1 MEEWKEYR
9 LGDFMEFNPKISL
22 KKDTVARKITMDQL
36 VPHSR
41 DIYSGTYEPYSGGAK
56 FQNGDTIMAR
66 ITPCLENGKHAFIS
80 LLDENEI
87 AYGSTEYI
95 VIRGRKGIS
104 DNLFVYY
111 LTHFPSF
118 KDAAIKSMVGTS
130 GRQRAQVDVLENLTM
145 KLPSI
150 AEQKSIADI
159 LTKLDDKIAV
169 NKQINDNFCYAIFE
183 VLLIWLVTSIRNDN
197 LEQQAQALFKSWFVD
212 FEPFRG
218 QPFVESELGMIPQGW
233 RVGRYEEIIETT
245 ISGDWGK
252 EKPEGNYVHKVAC
265 IRGCDFQDIK
275 NGLRGNTPER
285 YILEKNYQSK
295 HFHHNDVL
303 VEISGGTQTVSTGRV
318 CPVSQLMIDK
328 FNADI
333 VCTNFCRVIRPIAA
347 YAAYLYYS
355 WLYKYNGKVMFGY
368 ENGTSGIK
376 NFRIKDFIS
385 VEPVVIPPADLLGK
399 FQQFVDSVQLQIQTR
414 GSESSRLASL
424 RDTLLP
430 RLMSGEIK
438 VGDVTL

>member
-1 MEEWKEYR
+1 MEEWKQYR

-22 KKDTVARKITMDQL
+22 KKETVARKITMDQL

-41 DIYSGTYEPYSGGAK
+41 DIYSWTYEPYSGGAK

-130 GRQRAQVDVLENLTM
+130 GRQRAQVDVLENMTM

-169 NKQINDNFCYAIFE
+169 NKQINDNFYFAFLE
-183 VLLIWLVTSIRNDN
+183 VMLIWLLTSHRNDN

-212 FEPFRG
+212 FDPFKDG
-218 QPFVESELGMIPQGW
+218 EFLESELGMIPKGW
-233 RVGRYEEIIETT
+233 RVESLGNVCKCLLGGTPSRNKEDYWNGDIAWINSGEVNEFRITKPSEYITEEGLNNSATKLLPRKTTVLAITGATLGQVSLLEIDTCANQSVIGVLENEILPYEYIYPLINDRISELCSHMTGGAQQHINKNNVEELSIIVPPSDVIERYKEKTSPIYNLIGNNCIETQKIT
-245 ISGDWGK
+245 
-252 EKPEGNYVHKVAC
+252 
-265 IRGCDFQDIK
+265 
-275 NGLRGNTPER
+275 
-285 YILEKNYQSK
+285 
-295 HFHHNDVL
+295 
-303 VEISGGTQTVSTGRV
+303 
-318 CPVSQLMIDK
+318 
-328 FNADI
+328 
-333 VCTNFCRVIRPIAA
+333 
-347 YAAYLYYS
+347 
-355 WLYKYNGKVMFGY
+355 
-368 ENGTSGIK
+368 
-376 NFRIKDFIS
+376 
-385 VEPVVIPPADLLGK
+385 
-399 FQQFVDSVQLQIQTR
+399 
-414 GSESSRLASL
+414 SL
-424 RDTLLP
+424 RDSLLP
-430 RLMSGEIK
+430 KLMSGEVK
-438 VGDVTL
+438 VNEVNM

>member
-36 VPHSR
+36 VSHSR
-41 DIYSGTYEPYSGGAK
+41 DIYSWTYEPYSGGAK

-130 GRQRAQVDVLENLTM
+130 GRQRAQVDVLKNLTM

-169 NKQINDNFCYAIFE
+169 NKQINDNFHYAFFE
-183 VLLIWLVTSIRNDN
+183 VVLIWLLTSLVNDN

-212 FEPFRG
+212 FEPFRD
-218 QPFVESELGMIPQGW
+218 QPFVESELGMIPEGW
-233 RVGRYEEIIETT
+233 
-245 ISGDWGK
+245 
-252 EKPEGNYVHKVAC
+252 KVDSLSSVADY
-265 IRGCDFQDIK
+265 I
-275 NGLRGNTPER
+275 NGLAMQKYRPIEGEAGLPVLKIKELGQGNTDDSSELCSPSLIGEK
-285 YILEKNYQSK
+285 YIIDDGDIIFSWSGTLMVKVWCGGKCGLNQHLFVVKPKDYPHWFAYQWTK
-295 HFHHNDVL
+295 RHLDNFIH
-303 VEISGGTQTVSTGRV
+303 IAK
-318 CPVSQLMIDK
+318 DK
-328 FNADI
+328 AVTMGHIKRGELDK
-333 VCTNFCRVIRPIAA
+333 A
-347 YAAYLYYS
+347 
-355 WLYKYNGKVMFGY
+355 KVVVPD
-368 ENGTSGIK
+368 GTSMATIDSMMK
-376 NFRIKDFIS
+376 PLHSQIIANRI
-385 VEPVVIPPADLLGK
+385 
-399 FQQFVDSVQLQIQTR
+399 
-414 GSESSRLASL
+414 GSRRLASL

-438 VGDVTL
+438 VGDVTLKKERTEYVRTTI

>member
-41 DIYSGTYEPYSGGAK
+41 DIYSWTYEPYSGGAK

-95 VIRGRKGIS
+95 VMRGRKGIS

-130 GRQRAQVDVLENLTM
+130 GRQRAQVDVVKNLTM

-169 NKQINDNFCYAIFE
+169 NKQINDNFYFIFLE
-183 VLLIWLVTSIRNDN
+183 VMLIWLLTSLRNDN
-197 LEQQAQALFKSWFVD
+197 LEQQAQALFKSWFID
-212 FEPFRG
+212 FEPFRD
-218 QPFVESELGMIPQGW
+218 QPFVESELGMIPEGW
-233 RVGRYEEIIETT
+233 RVGTICELIEIKY
-245 ISGDWGK
+245 GK
-252 EKPEGNYVHKVAC
+252 DHKKLSD
-265 IRGCDFQDIK
+265 G
-275 NGLRGNTPER
+275 
-285 YILEKNYQSK
+285 
-295 HFHHNDVL
+295 
-303 VEISGGTQTVSTGRV
+303 EIPVYGSGGLMRKCECALYNGESVLIPRKGTLNNVMYVNEAFWTVDTMFYSIPKIDNVVLFTYLYLHGKDL
-318 CPVSQLMIDK
+318 VSMNSGSAVPSMTTEILNNMK
-328 FNADI
+328 I
-333 VCTNFCRVIRPIAA
+333 VIPTKMVIRDFNIKVTSF
-347 YAAYLYYS
+347 YS
-355 WLYKYNGKVMFGY
+355 
-368 ENGTSGIK
+368 
-376 NFRIKDFIS
+376 RIKHGD
-385 VEPVVIPPADLLGK
+385 E
-399 FQQFVDSVQLQIQTR
+399 
-414 GSESSRLASL
+414 ESRILAQL

>member
-1 MEEWKEYR
+1 MEEWKEYKLGEVVR
-9 LGDFMEFNPKISL
+9 LINGR
-22 KKDTVARKITMDQL
+22 A
-36 VPHSR
+36 
-41 DIYSGTYEPYSGGAK
+41 YSQHELFDDGKYRIVRVGNLSGGDRWFYSNMELSDEK
-56 FQNGDTIMAR
+56 YCEKGDLLYAWACNFGPYIWKGEKTIYHYH
-66 ITPCLENGKHAFIS
+66 IWKLVE
-80 LLDENEI
+80 DED
-87 AYGSTEYI
+87 
-95 VIRGRKGIS
+95 VVDK
-104 DNLFVYY
+104 LFLFHYLKY
-111 LTHFPSF
+111 LTPYWLGNVNGSVMVHITKGTMEKFP
-118 KDAAIKSMVGTS
+118 IT
-130 GRQRAQVDVLENLTM
+130 
-145 KLPSI
+145 LPSLRTQRRI
-150 AEQKSIADI
+150 ASI
-159 LTKLDDKIAV
+159 LSSLDDKIEV
-169 NKQINDNFCYAIFE
+169 NWRI
-183 VLLIWLVTSIRNDN
+183 NDN

-212 FEPFRG
+212 FEPFRD
-218 QPFVESELGMIPQGW
+218 QSFVESELGMIPQGW

-318 CPVSQLMIDK
+318 CPVSQLLIDK

-385 VEPVVIPPADLLGK
+385 VEPVVIPPADLLNK

-414 GSESSRLASL
+414 GSESSRLAEL

-438 VGDVTL
+438 VEDVTL

>member
-9 LGDFMEFNPKISL
+9 LEEIC
-22 KKDTVARKITMDQL
+22 TKITDGSHFSPKAEESGYPMFSVKDMLEYGFDYSKCKYVSKEDFL
-36 VPHSR
+36 VLQR
-41 DIYSGTYEPYSGGAK
+41 SGCVPKRGDVLVAK
-56 FQNGDTIMAR
+56 DGSYLKQIFVCKETKKEAILSSIAIFRPNELVDSYFL
-66 ITPCLENGKHAFIS
+66 CY
-80 LLDENEI
+80 LLK
-87 AYGSTEYI
+87 SPQ
-95 VIRGRKGIS
+95 
-104 DNLFVYY
+104 VYY
-111 LTHFPSF
+111 YIANNCVSGSALPRIVLKDFKSVRLPIPSM
-118 KDAAIKSMVGTS
+118 DIQ
-130 GRQRAQVDVLENLTM
+130 GRIV
-145 KLPSI
+145 SI
-150 AEQKSIADI
+150 LKV
-159 LTKLDDKIAV
+159 LDDKIEV
-169 NKQINDNFCYAIFE
+169 NRQI
-183 VLLIWLVTSIRNDN
+183 NDN

-212 FEPFRG
+212 FKPFRD
-218 QPFVESELGMIPQGW
+218 QPFVESELGMIPEGW

-318 CPVSQLMIDK
+318 CPVSQLLIDK

-385 VEPVVIPPADLLGK
+385 VEPVVIPPADLLNK

-414 GSESSRLASL
+414 GSESSRLAQL